1 MNMDEPGFQSSS
13 IQCNKYSWRAYCVQS
28 ITQDVKLNGFC
39 PEAYTFIRG
48 LERIL
53 STQGGHSKCRRKMK
67 ETMSAPRREGFCEV

>member
-1 MNMDEPGFQSSS
+1 
-13 IQCNKYSWRAYCVQS
+13 VQS